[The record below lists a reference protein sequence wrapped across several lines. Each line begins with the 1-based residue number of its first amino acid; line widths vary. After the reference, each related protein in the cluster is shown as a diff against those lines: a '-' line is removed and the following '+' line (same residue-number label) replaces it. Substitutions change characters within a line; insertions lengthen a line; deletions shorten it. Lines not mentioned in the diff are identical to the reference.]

1 MGTLG
6 NQPNFGV
13 YGFTRTQAE
22 SFNGTGSATSFT
34 LGHHVKN
41 AIDIE
46 VLVDNVQQS
55 PFDGSYSVSGT
66 TLTFSGAPASGTNN
80 VYVMYRQVGTVI
92 DTQALVPDDNSVTYA
107 KLGND
112 IPLGNRN
119 LIING
124 NFSISQRG
132 VYTSASGVS
141 NGVYYLDRWKV
152 HSGVAGTLQDTGYKV
167 KVVATSTAS
176 GVLAISQSIE
186 DKNIHPHK
194 GKVVTVSCKVT
205 SNSSNARIVI
215 YADDWMALGS
225 QNDVHSGG
233 GNEET
238 LSATFTV
245 PSNLSGILQVR
256 VGFENAASNGNPS
269 VSTNDYFEVSEV
281 QLEVGT
287 KATPFEHRSYGDEL
301 ARCQRYYSVI
311 KPVQAHPIWVY
322 SSAGWSTTFPHK
334 TTMRAVP
341 SVSFTGVPV
350 NGSGLGSSDGKFS
363 VYSNNSWRGLSS
375 ITASQASSSVDMS
388 RIDGVTNDSMTPGHS
403 AGLYMGSNCSINMDA
418 EL

>member
-1 MGTLG
+1 
-6 NQPNFGV
+6 
-13 YGFTRTQAE
+13 
-22 SFNGTGSATSFT
+22 
-34 LGHHVKN
+34 
-41 AIDIE
+41 
-46 VLVDNVQQS
+46 
-55 PFDGSYSVSGT
+55 
-66 TLTFSGAPASGTNN
+66 
-80 VYVMYRQVGTVI
+80 
-92 DTQALVPDDNSVTYA
+92 
-107 KLGND
+107 
-112 IPLGNRN
+112 
-119 LIING
+119 
-124 NFSISQRG
+124 
-132 VYTSASGVS
+132 VS

-152 HSGVAGTLQDTGYKV
+152 HAGVAGTLQDTGYKV

-176 GVLAISQSIE
+176 GILAISQSIE

-281 QLEVGT
+281 QLELGKV
-287 KATPFEHRSYGDEL
+287 ATPFEHRFYGEEL
-301 ARCQRYYSVI
+301 ALCQRYYQRLYYGAGANNAGYSNSYGTWHGTTVPMRVAPSASGSMLDYPGAHSNRQIYNSV
-311 KPVQAHPIWVY
+311 
-322 SSAGWSTTFPHK
+322 FD
-334 TTMRAVP
+334 
-341 SVSFTGVPV
+341 VSFT
-350 NGSGLGSSDGKFS
+350 S
-363 VYSNNSWRGLSS
+363 VRAYIPGQANQNYIEGTMLLS
-375 ITASQASSSVDMS
+375 
-388 RIDGVTNDSMTPGHS
+388 
-403 AGLYMGSNCSINMDA
+403 A

>member
-1 MGTLG
+1 M
-6 NQPNFGV
+6 V
-13 YGFTRTQAE
+13 
-22 SFNGTGSATSFT
+22 
-34 LGHHVKN
+34 VKVSKPE
-41 AIDIE
+41 I
-46 VLVDNVQQS
+46 NVREKIS
-55 PFDGSYSVSGT
+55 ELDKPSGT
-66 TLTFSGAPASGTNN
+66 AG
-80 VYVMYRQVGTVI
+80 
-92 DTQALVPDDNSVTYA
+92 QAMLAAETPQEQFNLISA
-107 KLGND
+107 GR
-112 IPLGNRN
+112 RN

-124 NFSISQRG
+124 NFSVSQRG
-132 VYTSASGVS
+132 AHTSASGVS

-152 HSGVAGTLQDTGYKV
+152 HSNVAGTLQDTGYKV

-176 GVLAISQSIE
+176 GILAISQSIE

-281 QLEVGT
+281 QLELGKV
-287 KATPFEHRSYGDEL
+287 ASPFEHRSYGEEL
-301 ARCQRYYSVI
+301 ALCQRYFQTNSGNYAYNEGIAVAYSNTYLRGQI
-311 KPVQAHPIWVY
+311 Q
-322 SSAGWSTTFPHK
+322 TFPV
-334 TTMRAVP
+334 TMRITPTMTISNGEYFNNGWYSDAAVAAADISADNFATNYTKSGAFVQRGGYP
-341 SVSFTGVPV
+341 IQYGFT
-350 NGSGLGSSDGKFS
+350 
-363 VYSNNSWRGLSS
+363 
-375 ITASQASSSVDMS
+375 A
-388 RIDGVTNDSMTPGHS
+388 
-403 AGLYMGSNCSINMDA
+403 DA

>member
-1 MGTLG
+1 MAISTIDNNGVNLG
-6 NQPNFGV
+6 Q
-13 YGFTRTQAE
+13 
-22 SFNGTGSATSFT
+22 
-34 LGHHVKN
+34 
-41 AIDIE
+41 
-46 VLVDNVQQS
+46 
-55 PFDGSYSVSGT
+55 
-66 TLTFSGAPASGTNN
+66 
-80 VYVMYRQVGTVI
+80 
-92 DTQALVPDDNSVTYA
+92 
-107 KLGND
+107 
-112 IPLGNRN
+112 LGNRN
-119 LIING
+119 IIING

-215 YADDWMALGS
+215 YADGWMSLGS

-256 VGFENAASNGNPS
+256 VGFENAASNGPPS
-269 VSTNDYFEVSEV
+269 VSANDYFEVSEV
-281 QLEVGT
+281 QLEVGDT
-287 KATPFEHRSYGDEL
+287 ATPFIHPRSYGEEL
-301 ARCQRYYSVI
+301 ARCKRYFEKQTFSGGYQFVCNSINTATTQVEGFI
-311 KPVQAHPIWVY
+311 PFGVEKRASPTVT
-322 SSAGWSTTFPHK
+322 SSAATTW
-334 TTMRAVP
+334 RVNAIQNDANA
-341 SVSFTGVPV
+341 SGINWFTGTPYGVRGQWTR
-350 NGSGLGSSDGKFS
+350 GSGTHTIRDSSY
-363 VYSNNSWRGLSS
+363 VNVEN
-375 ITASQASSSVDMS
+375 ASPNEAYVN
-388 RIDGVTNDSMTPGHS
+388 I
-403 AGLYMGSNCSINMDA
+403 DA

>member
-1 MGTLG
+1 MTKARQLADLG
-6 NQPNFGV
+6 NAYDDG
-13 YGFTRTQAE
+13 AI
-22 SFNGTGSATSFT
+22 TGS
-34 LGHHVKN
+34 N
-41 AIDIE
+41 
-46 VLVDNVQQS
+46 
-55 PFDGSYSVSGT
+55 
-66 TLTFSGAPASGTNN
+66 
-80 VYVMYRQVGTVI
+80 M
-92 DTQALVPDDNSVTYA
+92 
-107 KLGND
+107 
-112 IPLGNRN
+112 
-119 LIING
+119 IING

-132 VYTSASGVS
+132 DYTSASGVS
-141 NGVYYLDRWKV
+141 NGVYYLDRWKI

-245 PSNLSGILQVR
+245 PSNLSGFLQVR

-281 QLEVGT
+281 QLEVGDT
-287 KATPFEHRSYGDEL
+287 ATPFEHGKSYGEEL
-301 ARCQRYYSVI
+301 AKCQRYCYVFKQENSQYGGLVTF
-311 KPVQAHPIWVY
+311 ANAY
-322 SSAGWSTTFPHK
+322 SSANIQGGKPLPVQ
-334 TTMRAVP
+334 MRAKP
-341 SVSFTGVPV
+341 TLTFTGNIQVSEGTNLHNSSATSV
-350 NGSGLGSSDGKFS
+350 LGNG
-363 VYSNNSWRGLSS
+363 
-375 ITASQASSSVDMS
+375 SSVDQLHFWIGNFS
-388 RIDGVTNDSMTPGHS
+388 
-403 AGLYMGSNCSINMDA
+403 GLTTSQGYFANMQTSGQIFILDA

>member
-1 MGTLG
+1 MAISTIDNNGVNLG
-6 NQPNFGV
+6 Q
-13 YGFTRTQAE
+13 
-22 SFNGTGSATSFT
+22 
-34 LGHHVKN
+34 
-41 AIDIE
+41 
-46 VLVDNVQQS
+46 
-55 PFDGSYSVSGT
+55 
-66 TLTFSGAPASGTNN
+66 
-80 VYVMYRQVGTVI
+80 
-92 DTQALVPDDNSVTYA
+92 
-107 KLGND
+107 
-112 IPLGNRN
+112 LGNRN

-132 VYTSASGVS
+132 VYTSASSVS

-245 PSNLSGILQVR
+245 PSNLSGFLQVR

-269 VSTNDYFEVSEV
+269 VSANDYFEVSEV
-281 QLEVGT
+281 QLELGDT
-287 KATPFEHRSYGDEL
+287 ATPFEHRSYGDEL
-301 ARCQRYYSVI
+301 LACKRYFQRIAGGESGI
-311 KPVQAHPIWVY
+311 TG
-322 SSAGWSTTFPHK
+322 SAI
-334 TTMRAVP
+334 M
-341 SVSFTGVPV
+341 TGVMHNSTFLEGIYKMEVEMRTEPTLERVAGTNYYGFSRTGTQDQFNSLSIDSGAGNPRQV
-350 NGSGLGSSDGKFS
+350 NLYNATEVSGTAGVGGIVFS
-363 VYSNNSWRGLSS
+363 RVEEAIVSLS
-375 ITASQASSSVDMS
+375 
-388 RIDGVTNDSMTPGHS
+388 
-403 AGLYMGSNCSINMDA
+403 A

>member
-1 MGTLG
+1 MTKARQLADLG
-6 NQPNFGV
+6 NAYDDG
-13 YGFTRTQAE
+13 AI
-22 SFNGTGSATSFT
+22 TGS
-34 LGHHVKN
+34 N
-41 AIDIE
+41 
-46 VLVDNVQQS
+46 
-55 PFDGSYSVSGT
+55 
-66 TLTFSGAPASGTNN
+66 
-80 VYVMYRQVGTVI
+80 M
-92 DTQALVPDDNSVTYA
+92 
-107 KLGND
+107 
-112 IPLGNRN
+112 
-119 LIING
+119 IING

-215 YADDWMALGS
+215 YADGWMSLGS

-256 VGFENAASNGNPS
+256 VGFENAASNGPPS
-269 VSTNDYFEVSEV
+269 VSANDYFEVSEV
-281 QLEVGT
+281 KLEVGDT
-287 KATPFEHRSYGDEL
+287 ATPFEHRSYGDEL
-301 ARCQRYYSVI
+301 AKCQRYTFVVKGDDNDATGFVGYSETTSAVRFGVRY
-311 KPVQAHPIWVY
+311 PV
-322 SSAGWSTTFPHK
+322 
-334 TTMRAVP
+334 TMRASP
-341 SVSFTGVPV
+341 SFTLSGTCRAQGGT
-350 NGSGLGSSDGKFS
+350 NDTANFSSGLAL
-363 VYSNNSWRGLSS
+363 VHPNNSHDGSCIRVTGTSGAGAADRGFNLQFKSNG
-375 ITASQASSSVDMS
+375 ASL
-388 RIDGVTNDSMTPGHS
+388 TF
-403 AGLYMGSNCSINMDA
+403 DA